1 MSRKIIIA
9 IDGYSSCGKSTLA
22 KDLAKELGYVYVDS
36 GAMYRAVTLYC
47 IDNHIIQDGNLHAES
62 LKFAMH
68 DIQVGFRYDPLHNEN
83 ITLLNGKDVE
93 KEIRSMEVS
102 RFVSQVSALKYVR
115 EAMVHLQRQIG
126 KEKGIVMDGRDIGTV
141 VFPKAELKIFLVA
154 KPEIRAKRR
163 FDELKSKG
171 YEVSIKEIVENINHR
186 DQYDTSRAESP
197 LRKALDAIEL
207 DNSFLNPGQQLERVL
222 SIARKKIA
230 DGVQN

>member
-1 MSRKIIIA
+1 MSKRIIIA

-22 KDLAKELGYVYVDS
+22 KDLAKELGYVYVDT
-36 GAMYRAVTLYC
+36 GAMYRAVTYYC
-47 IDNHIIQDGNLHAES
+47 LENHIIQDDNVHAES

-102 RFVSQVSALKYVR
+102 KYVSQVSALKFVR
-115 EAMVHLQRQIG
+115 EEMVQLQRQIG

-163 FDELKSKG
+163 FDELKSKD
-171 YEVSIKEIVENINHR
+171 YDVSFKEILENINHR
-186 DQYDTSRAESP
+186 DQYDTSRKESP

-207 DNSFLNPGQQLERVL
+207 DNSMLNQSQQLDKVL
-222 SIARKKIA
+222 SIARKRIA
-230 DGVQN
+230 DGI